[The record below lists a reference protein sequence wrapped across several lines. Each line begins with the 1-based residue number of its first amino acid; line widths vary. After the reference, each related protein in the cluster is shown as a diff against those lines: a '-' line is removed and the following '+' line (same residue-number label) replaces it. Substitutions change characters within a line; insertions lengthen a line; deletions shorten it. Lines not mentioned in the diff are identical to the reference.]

1 MLTPTPHPEEP
12 RGALNKVFLAR
23 EFNFGNGILLN
34 ARKANCGRD
43 WDGVWSRF
51 LSHEVTQGHAG
62 PPWPHCPRAFS
73 LPPTH
78 PCAGT
83 GCAGAP
89 PPSLRPGIQVSASSS
104 AVLRAPDYA
113 VPTQATGAP
122 ARGHTT
128 SLCLPGVHPD
138 LVGRTVAHRH
148 GHPLTWLVHLLSRA
162 PWPPRWAHRSVSCLY
177 RSHRNSTCSSA
188 G

>member
-12 RGALNKVFLAR
+12 GALNKVFLAR
-23 EFNFGNGILLN
+23 EFNFENGILLS
-34 ARKANCGRD
+34 ARKTSRGRD

-51 LSHEVTQGHAG
+51 LSHEVTRGRAG
-62 PPWPHCPRAFS
+62 PPWPHCPQAFS

-83 GCAGAP
+83 GCPGAP
-89 PPSLRPGIQVSASSS
+89 PPSLRPGTQIAASSS
-104 AVLRAPDYA
+104 AVLGAPYYA

-122 ARGHTT
+122 APGTDHALMPPWGPSRLGGQNSRSQTWPPPH
-128 SLCLPGVHPD
+128 LACAFALPGPSAST
-138 LVGRTVAHRH
+138 VGPQVRVL
-148 GHPLTWLVHLLSRA
+148 PLPV
-162 PWPPRWAHRSVSCLY
+162 PW
-177 RSHRNSTCSSA
+177 NSTCSSA